1 MKFVLLVVASII
13 FDLVA
18 LPDERFLLRVDIVNW
33 IARCC
38 LRFLCTPV
46 IIIRGILMLSIYT
59 DTIVPM
65 VVFIS
70 VFAGI
75 GTHYGV
81 KTFFKMSL
89 VILGSSFVL
98 AFGALLPL
106 QHDGNIHYISNTIFW
121 IGFILCGMYLGRKR
135 VHPKKEDDLEM

>member
-1 MKFVLLVVASII
+1 MKFVLLVAVFIA
-13 FDLVA
+13 FDWVTF
-18 LPDERFLLRVDIVNW
+18 PDERFLVRADIVEW

-38 LRFLCTPV
+38 LRFLCTPA

-75 GTHYGV
+75 GTRYGV

-89 VILGSSFVL
+89 VILGSFFVL
-98 AFGALLPL
+98 TFGALRPL
-106 QHDGNIHYISNTIFW
+106 QRDGNIHYTSNTIFW
-121 IGFILCGMYLGRKR
+121 IGFILCGMYLGRKQIR
-135 VHPKKEDDLEM
+135 PKKKDDLEM